1 MPRHLDVRSGVYLD
15 SVALMQ
21 VSRDAAAV
29 DGVSSAL
36 VAMATELNLDLLAG
50 MGFAAPSGASPTDLL
65 IAIEAADD
73 DAVGAA
79 LAFVESALTRRVAAE
94 PAGFGDAPAPRTT
107 ASAMQRSGADIALI
121 STPGQF
127 AFVEAMDAL
136 EAGRSVMVF
145 SDNVPVEHEVRLKDE
160 AAKRGLLVMG
170 PDCGTAVV
178 SGVGLGFADVV
189 RPGPVGIVAASGTGA
204 QQLMS
209 LLDGAG
215 VGVSHCLGVGSR
227 DMSEAV
233 GGRSTLAAIEMLA
246 ADDATEVIV
255 VIGKPPAPDVADA
268 VAARARE
275 VGKPVIVHLLGRG
288 EADLTSAA
296 EAAVAAA
303 GRPWEEPRWWLA
315 PQMRTGRYP
324 YIRGLFSGGT
334 LCEEAMLIASQAV
347 GPVHSNI
354 PLRPE
359 WGFIAEMWSGNEV
372 RRFGHIMID
381 FGDDQFTRARPHPMI
396 DSTLRVE
403 RMAQEARDPDC
414 GVLLLDVVLG
424 HGAHPD
430 PAADLVPAIKD
441 AHATAAADGREVA
454 VVISLIGTAGDPQG
468 LERQAVAL
476 RDAGASVHLSN
487 AHAARK
493 AVELA
498 EEVQ

>member
-1 MPRHLDVRSGVYLD
+1 MSRHLEVRSGVYLD
-15 SVALMQ
+15 SVTLMQ

-36 VAMATELNLDLLAG
+36 VAMATELNLELLAG
-50 MGFAAPSGASPTDLL
+50 MGFTAPSGAAPTDLL
-65 IAIEAADD
+65 IAIEATD
-73 DAVGAA
+73 GEA
-79 LAFVESALTRRVAAE
+79 LATARAHIDSALTNRVAAE

-107 ASAMQRSGADIALI
+107 ASALRRSDADIALV
-121 STPGQF
+121 STPGQY

-145 SDNVPVEHEVRLKDE
+145 SDNVPVEQEVRLKDE
-160 AAKRGLLVMG
+160 AARRGLLVMG

-178 SGVGLGFADVV
+178 SGVGLGFANVV

-204 QQLMS
+204 QQLMC
-209 LLDGAG
+209 LLDGSG
-215 VGVSHCLGVGSR
+215 VGISHCLGVGSR
-227 DMSEAV
+227 DMSEMV
-233 GGRSTLAAIEMLA
+233 GGRSTLTAMQMMAE
-246 ADDATEVIV
+246 DEATDVIV
-255 VIGKPPAPDVADA
+255 VIGKPPGPSVAEA
-268 VAARARE
+268 VAARGGE
-275 VGKPVIVHLLGRG
+275 LGKPVIVHLLGQG
-288 EADLTSAA
+288 DADLTSTA
-296 EAAVAAA
+296 EAAVVAA
-303 GRPWEEPRWWLA
+303 GRSWQEPRWWLA
-315 PQMRTGRYP
+315 PEERNGRYP

-359 WGFIAEMWSGNEV
+359 WGNLAEMRTGNAV
-372 RRFGHIMID
+372 RRYGHIMID
-381 FGDDQFTRARPHPMI
+381 FGDDQFTQARPHPMI

-403 RMAQEARDPDC
+403 RMAEEARDPDC

-430 PAADLVPAIKD
+430 PAGDLVPAIKD
-441 AHATAAADGREVA
+441 ARATAAADGRELA
-454 VVISLIGTAGDPQG
+454 VVIALIGTAGDPQG
-468 LERQAVAL
+468 LERQAEAL

-498 EEVQ
+498 EEVR

>member
-21 VSRDAAAV
+21 VSRDTAAV
-29 DGVSSAL
+29 DGVGSAL
-36 VAMATELNLDLLAG
+36 VAMATELNLDLLAS

-65 IAIEAADD
+65 IAIEASDD
-73 DAVGAA
+73 TVLAAA
-79 LAFVESALTRRVAAE
+79 LAHVESALTRRVSAE
-94 PAGFGDAPAPRTT
+94 PGGFGDAPVPRTT
-107 ASAMQRSGADIALI
+107 ASALYRSGADIVLV
-121 STPGQF
+121 STPGQH
-127 AFVEAMDAL
+127 AFVEAMDAI
-136 EAGRSVMVF
+136 EAGRPVMVF
-145 SDNVPVEHEVRLKDE
+145 SDNVPLEQEVRLKEE
-160 AAKRGLLVMG
+160 ATRRGVLVMG

-178 SGVGLGFADVV
+178 SGVGLGFANVV

-204 QQLMS
+204 QQLMC

-215 VGVSHCLGVGSR
+215 VGISHCLGVGSR

-233 GGRSTLAAIEMLA
+233 GGRSTLTALDVLA
-246 ADDATEVIV
+246 ADGATEVIV
-255 VIGKPPAPDVADA
+255 VIGKPPAPEVADA
-268 VAARARE
+268 VAARAAAID
-275 VGKPVIVHLLGRG
+275 KPVIVRLLGQG
-288 EADLTSAA
+288 DADLTSTA
-296 EAAVAAA
+296 EAAVVAAA
-303 GRPWEEPRWWLA
+303 KSWAEPRWWLA
-315 PQMRTGRYP
+315 PEERNGRYP

-334 LCEEAMLIASQAV
+334 LCEEAILVAGSKI
-347 GPVHSNI
+347 GPIRSNV
-354 PLRPE
+354 PLDPDLALGSDLR
-359 WGFIAEMWSGNEV
+359 AD
-372 RRFGHIMID
+372 GHVMID
-381 FGDDQFTRARPHPMI
+381 FGDDRLTVGRPHPMI
-396 DSTLRVE
+396 DWSLRAE
-403 RMAQEARDPDC
+403 RIRAEAADPNC

-430 PAADLVPAIKD
+430 PAAELVPAIKD
-441 AHATAAADGREVA
+441 ALATAVAGGREVA

>member
-15 SVALMQ
+15 SVTLMQ
-21 VSRDAAAV
+21 VSRDAAAG

-50 MGFAAPSGASPTDLL
+50 MGFTAPSGAAPTDLL

-73 DAVGAA
+73 DSLTAA
-79 LAFVESALTRRVAAE
+79 LAHVESALTARVAAE

-107 ASAMQRSGADIALI
+107 ASALRRADADIALV
-121 STPGQF
+121 STPGQH

-145 SDNVPVEHEVRLKDE
+145 SDNVPLEQEVRLKEE
-160 AAKRGLLVMG
+160 ATRRGVLVMG

-178 SGVGLGFADVV
+178 SGVGLGFANVV

-215 VGVSHCLGVGSR
+215 VGISHCLGVGSR
-227 DMSEAV
+227 DMSDAV
-233 GGRSTLAAIEMLA
+233 GGRSTLAAMEMLA
-246 ADDATEVIV
+246 ADEATEVIA
-255 VIGKPPAPDVADA
+255 VIGKPPGPGVAET
-268 VAARARE
+268 VAARAGQI
-275 VGKPVIVHLLGRG
+275 GKPVIVHLLGQG
-288 EADLTSAA
+288 DADLTSTA
-296 EAAVAAA
+296 EAVVVAA
-303 GRPWEEPRWWLA
+303 GRSWEEPRWWLA
-315 PQMRTGRYP
+315 PEERNGRYP

-334 LCEEAMLIASQAV
+334 LCEEAMLIASPAV

-359 WGFIAEMWSGNEV
+359 WGAIAEMRTGDEV
-372 RRFGHIMID
+372 RRSGHIMID
-381 FGDDQFTRARPHPMI
+381 FGDDRYTQARPHPMI
-396 DSTLRVE
+396 DNTLRVE
-403 RMAQEARDPDC
+403 RMAEEARDPDC

-424 HGAHPD
+424 HGAHSD

-468 LERQAVAL
+468 LERQAEAL
-476 RDAGASVHLSN
+476 REAGASVHLSN

-498 EEVQ
+498 EEVR